1 MVIKQQTTVADK
13 VKHRLEQLDDFEEVR
28 RKIESNI
35 FSETQYLLLGMGRE
49 RKVLYHLMF
58 ERKKLI
64 STYFNVI

>member
-35 FSETQYLLLGMGRE
+35 FSETQYLLLGMGQE
-49 RKVLYHLMF
+49 RKVC
-58 ERKKLI
+58 I
-64 STYFNVI
+64 I